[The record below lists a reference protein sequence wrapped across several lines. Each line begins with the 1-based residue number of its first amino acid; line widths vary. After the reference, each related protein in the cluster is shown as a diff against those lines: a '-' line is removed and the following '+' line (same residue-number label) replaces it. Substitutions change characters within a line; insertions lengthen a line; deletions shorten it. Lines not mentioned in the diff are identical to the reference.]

1 MKLNLI
7 AFFYSD
13 IYFVRTVYVKIT
25 AVGREFILCTI
36 TFNFTLAVV
45 NLSGPEF
52 DGDVNKNCQ

>member
-1 MKLNLI
+1 
-7 AFFYSD
+7 
-13 IYFVRTVYVKIT
+13 VKIT

-36 TFNFTLAVV
+36 SFNFTLAVV